1 MKMKTSSLTL
11 VEMAPTPELVYL
23 LLDTLYETN
32 GLYEPE
38 ATLEAIQ
45 YLESK
50 LVECGLP
57 VALEEYETTIQS
69 PENEQYKRLSLWE
82 ESVVDDYY
90 SV

>member
-1 MKMKTSSLTL
+1 
-11 VEMAPTPELVYL
+11 MAPTPELVYL

-57 VALEEYETTIQS
+57 VALEEYESGIQS

>member
-1 MKMKTSSLTL
+1 
-11 VEMAPTPELVYL
+11 
-23 LLDTLYETN
+23 LYETN

-57 VALEEYETTIQS
+57 VALEDYESGIQS
-69 PENEQYKRLSLWE
+69 PENEQYKRITMYNESLVE
-82 ESVVDDYY
+82 DYY
-90 SV
+90 GV

>member
-45 YLESK
+45 YLENK

-57 VALEEYETTIQS
+57 VALEEYESEIQS

-82 ESVVDDYY
+82 ESVVEDYY

>member
-1 MKMKTSSLTL
+1 
-11 VEMAPTPELVYL
+11 MAPTPELVYL

-45 YLESK
+45 YLEGK

-57 VALEEYETTIQS
+57 VALEDYETTIQS

-82 ESVVDDYY
+82 ENVVEDYY
-90 SV
+90 NL

>member
-1 MKMKTSSLTL
+1 MT
-11 VEMAPTPELVYL
+11 PTPELVYL

-38 ATLEAIQ
+38 ATLDAIQ

-57 VALEEYETTIQS
+57 VALEDYESQIQS

-82 ESVVDDYY
+82 EDVVEDYY
-90 SV
+90 TV

>member
-1 MKMKTSSLTL
+1 MKTSSLTL

-38 ATLEAIQ
+38 ATLDAIQ

-57 VALEEYETTIQS
+57 VALEDYESGIQS
-69 PENEQYKRLSLWE
+69 PENEQYKSIAVYNEAL
-82 ESVVDDYY
+82 VDDYY

>member
-1 MKMKTSSLTL
+1 MTASSLTL
-11 VEMAPTPELVYL
+11 VEMTPRPEMVYL

-57 VALEEYETTIQS
+57 VALEEYESGIQS

-90 SV
+90 SA

>member
-1 MKMKTSSLTL
+1 MKPSSLTL
-11 VEMAPTPELVYL
+11 VEMTPTPELVYL

-38 ATLEAIQ
+38 ATLDAIQ

-57 VALEEYETTIQS
+57 VALEDYESQIQS

-82 ESVVDDYY
+82 EDVVEDYY
-90 SV
+90 TV

>member
-1 MKMKTSSLTL
+1 MNTSSLTL
-11 VEMAPTPELVYL
+11 VEMAPRPELVYL
-23 LLDTLYETN
+23 LIDALYETN

-38 ATLEAIQ
+38 ATKDAID

-57 VALEEYETTIQS
+57 VSQEDYEETIQS
-69 PENEQYKRLSLWE
+69 PENEQYKRLSLWRDA
-82 ESVVDDYY
+82 VDQDYY

>member
-1 MKMKTSSLTL
+1 MKTTSLTL

-38 ATLEAIQ
+38 ATLDAIQ

-57 VALEEYETTIQS
+57 VALEDYETTIQS

-82 ESVVDDYY
+82 EDVVEDYY
-90 SV
+90 TA

>member
-1 MKMKTSSLTL
+1 MKTSSLTL
-11 VEMAPTPELVYL
+11 VEMAPRPELVYL

-38 ATLEAIQ
+38 ATLDAIQ

-50 LVECGLP
+50 LIECGLP
-57 VALEEYETTIQS
+57 VALEDYETTIQS
-69 PENEQYKRLSLWE
+69 PENEQYKRITVYNEAL
-82 ESVVDDYY
+82 VDDYY

>member
-1 MKMKTSSLTL
+1 MKTSSLTL
-11 VEMAPTPELVYL
+11 VEMTPTPELVYL

-38 ATLEAIQ
+38 ATLDAIQ

-57 VALEEYETTIQS
+57 VALEDYETTLQS
-69 PENEQYKRLSLWE
+69 PENEQYKRITMYDQAL
-82 ESVVDDYY
+82 VDDYY
-90 SV
+90 GV

>member
-1 MKMKTSSLTL
+1 MKTTSITL
-11 VEMAPTPELVYL
+11 VEMTPTPELVYL

-57 VALEEYETTIQS
+57 VALEDYEATIKS

-82 ESVVDDYY
+82 ESVVEDYY

>member
-1 MKMKTSSLTL
+1 MTTNSLTL
-11 VEMAPTPELVYL
+11 VEMAPRPELVYL

-50 LVECGLP
+50 LIECGLP

-69 PENEQYKRLSLWE
+69 PENEQYKRITMYNEAL
-82 ESVVDDYY
+82 VDDYY

>member
-1 MKMKTSSLTL
+1 MKTSSLTL
-11 VEMAPTPELVYL
+11 VEMAPRPELVYL

-38 ATLEAIQ
+38 ATLDAIQ
-45 YLESK
+45 YLEGK

-57 VALEEYETTIQS
+57 VALEDYESQIQS

-82 ESVVDDYY
+82 ENVVEDYY
-90 SV
+90 TV

>member
-1 MKMKTSSLTL
+1 MSKANSLTL
-11 VEMAPTPELVYL
+11 VEMTPRPELVYL

-50 LVECGLP
+50 LIECGLP

-69 PENEQYKRLSLWE
+69 PENEQYKRITMYNEAVLE
-82 ESVVDDYY
+82 DYY

>member
-1 MKMKTSSLTL
+1 MKTSSLTL

-57 VALEEYETTIQS
+57 VELEEYETTIQS
-69 PENEQYKRLSLWE
+69 PENEQYKRIIMYTEAVE
-82 ESVVDDYY
+82 EDYY
-90 SV
+90 GV

>member
-1 MKMKTSSLTL
+1 
-11 VEMAPTPELVYL
+11 MAPTPELVYL

-38 ATLEAIQ
+38 ATLDAIQ

-57 VALEEYETTIQS
+57 VALEDYETTIQS

-82 ESVVDDYY
+82 EDVVEDYY
-90 SV
+90 TA

>member
-1 MKMKTSSLTL
+1 MKTSSLTL

-45 YLESK
+45 YLEGK

-57 VALEEYETTIQS
+57 VALEDYETTIQS

-82 ESVVDDYY
+82 ENVVEDYY
-90 SV
+90 NL

>member
-1 MKMKTSSLTL
+1 VNANSLTL
-11 VEMAPTPELVYL
+11 VEMTPTPELVYL

-45 YLESK
+45 YLEGK

-57 VALEEYETTIQS
+57 VALEDYETTIQS
-69 PENEQYKRLSLWE
+69 PENEQYKRITMYDQAL
-82 ESVVDDYY
+82 VDDYY
-90 SV
+90 GV

>member
-1 MKMKTSSLTL
+1 
-11 VEMAPTPELVYL
+11 MAPTPELVYL

-57 VALEEYETTIQS
+57 VALEEYESEIQS